1 MIAGKVFLNRLQ
13 LLLTLIRC
21 SLAYGTPLQVHR
33 AQYDV
38 PLPTVEDICPNSAT
52 TPDRATASV
61 FVALSSLTDVLGRY
75 LEHVYSVSRDFPQS
89 TETSET
95 DLEHILREWEESLC
109 DDVRHLV
116 LRGVH
121 LDIPGAANFR
131 LAYLAVKLLLRRIQL
146 NMNKRSLQ
154 VEDDMVSPFYMQ
166 AQRAAED
173 IAYLVQELDESQ
185 FHGFWIPVH
194 AFSLTSATMFLLRS
208 GLRMRNES
216 RNTPLKTAR
225 DMVNVLQAHRQNYD
239 WDLADNCLAN
249 CGELIDRISMAE
261 SNNCTAAPEFPG
273 IPESLDIE
281 PAVLEELF
289 GIPGFSEGLDIW

>member
-1 MIAGKVFLNRLQ
+1 M
-13 LLLTLIRC
+13 
-21 SLAYGTPLQVHR
+21 HR

-38 PLPTVEDICPNSAT
+38 PLPAVEDICLNSAT
-52 TPDRATASV
+52 SSDRAAASV
-61 FVALSSLTDVLGRY
+61 FVALSSLTDVLARY

-89 TETSET
+89 TETSEMN
-95 DLEHILREWEESLC
+95 LEHTLREWEESLG
-109 DDVRHLV
+109 DDVRHIV

-154 VEDDMVSPFYMQ
+154 VEDDMVSPFYMH

-216 RNTPLKTAR
+216 RNMPLKIAR
-225 DMVNVLQAHRQNYD
+225 DMLNALQAHRQNFD
-239 WDLADNCLAN
+239 WDLADNCLTN
-249 CGELIDRISMAE
+249 CGELIDRIGMTE
-261 SNNCTAAPEFPG
+261 NNNNTVPHEFLG
-273 IPESLDIE
+273 IPENLDIE

-289 GIPGFSEGLDIW
+289 GIPGFSEGLDMW